1 MIMANRKSPISK
13 RRIGFISTRFLRTD
27 GVSLETEKWVE
38 VLERLG
44 HPCFFFAGASDWD
57 HDRTYVVPEAHFDHP
72 EIKWIT
78 QFAFSMRTRSPE
90 LSQALQALKDKI
102 KIQIYEFVR
111 KFGIEL
117 LIVENALAI
126 PMNIPLG
133 LALTEF
139 IAETGFSTIAH
150 HHDFFWERKRFLV
163 NCVWDYLNMA
173 FPPHLPFIR
182 HVVINSSGSNQLA
195 LRTGIP
201 ATLIPNVMNFDSP
214 SPPPDEYTGSL
225 REDLGLKPEQFFFLQ
240 PTRVVQR
247 KGIEHAI
254 EMIQRLGV
262 NSPLIIS
269 HDSGDE
275 GESYKKHLQ
284 HYAQMLNVPIR
295 FVSDIV
301 GDRRGITE
309 DGRKIYSL
317 NDLYPLADLVTY
329 PSTIEGFGNAFLEA
343 IYFKRPIL
351 VNNYSIFN
359 VDIKPKGFRVIEF
372 DGFIS
377 DETVERVREVLN
389 NQSLVEEMTQVNYHL
404 AKVHYSY
411 TVLERHL
418 RTLMMQCFGEEM
430 ND

>member
-1 MIMANRKSPISK
+1 MTNVNSPISG
-13 RRIGFISTRFLRTD
+13 RHIGFVSTRFLRND

-38 VLERLG
+38 VLEHLG
-44 HPCFFFAGASDWD
+44 HACYFFSGESDWD
-57 HDRTYVVPEAHFDHP
+57 EGRSYIAPLAHFNHP
-72 EIKWIT
+72 EITWVSKN
-78 QFAFSMRTRSPE
+78 AFSMRMRSPE
-90 LSQALQALKDKI
+90 LSQAIQSLKEKI
-102 KIQIYEFVR
+102 KVQIYEFVR
-111 KFGIEL
+111 EYGIEL
-117 LIVENALAI
+117 LVVENALAI

-133 LALTEF
+133 LALTEY
-139 IAETGFSTIAH
+139 IAETGFLTIAH

-173 FPPHLPFIR
+173 FPPHLPSIR

-201 ATLIPNVMNFDSP
+201 ATLIPNVMNFDQPPEP
-214 SPPPDEYTGSL
+214 SDGYTENL
-225 REDLGLKPEQFFFLQ
+225 REDLGLKPEQYFFLQ

-247 KGIEHAI
+247 KGIEHAL
-254 EMIQRLGV
+254 ELIQRLGV

-275 GESYKKHLQ
+275 GGSYKHHLE
-284 HYAQMLNVPIR
+284 HYAEMLNVPIH

-301 GDRRGITE
+301 SDQRDITE

-317 NDLYPLADLVTY
+317 NDLYPQADLITY

-343 IYFKRPIL
+343 IYFKRPIM
-351 VNNYSIFN
+351 VNNYSIYN
-359 VDIKPKGFRVIEF
+359 TDIKPKGFRVIEF

-377 DETVERVREVLN
+377 DETIERVQEVLKEKA
-389 NQSLVEEMTQVNYHL
+389 LVEEMTQVNYQL
-404 AKVHYSY
+404 GKLHYSY

-418 RTLMMQCFGEEM
+418 YTLMMQCFGEEL
-430 ND
+430 NL

>member
-1 MIMANRKSPISK
+1 MTNANSPISG
-13 RRIGFISTRFLRTD
+13 RHIGFVSTRFLRND

-44 HPCFFFAGASDWD
+44 HPCFFFSGESDWD
-57 HDRTYVVPEAHFDHP
+57 EGRSYIAPLAHFDHP
-72 EIKWIT
+72 EITWVSKN
-78 QFAFSMRTRSPE
+78 AFSMRMRSPE
-90 LSQALQALKDKI
+90 LSQALQSLKEKI
-102 KIQIYEFVR
+102 KVQIYEFVR
-111 KFGIEL
+111 KFDIEL

-139 IAETGFSTIAH
+139 IAETGFLTIAH

-173 FPPHLPFIR
+173 FPPHLPSIR

-201 ATLIPNVMNFDSP
+201 ATMIPNVMNFDQ
-214 SPPPDEYTGSL
+214 PPEPTDGYTESL
-225 REDLGLKPEQFFFLQ
+225 REDLGLKPGQYFFLQ

-247 KGIEHAI
+247 KGIEHAV

-275 GESYKKHLQ
+275 GDNYKHHLE
-284 HYAQMLNVPIR
+284 HYAEMLKVPIH

-301 GDRRGITE
+301 GDRRDMTE

-317 NDLYPLADLVTY
+317 NDLYPQADLVTY
-329 PSTIEGFGNAFLEA
+329 PSTLEGFGNAFLEA
-343 IYFKRPIL
+343 IYFKRPIM

-359 VDIKPKGFRVIEF
+359 TDIKPKGFRVIEF

-377 DETVERVREVLN
+377 DETVERVREVLTN
-389 NQSLVEEMTQVNYHL
+389 PALVEEMTQVNFQL
-404 AKVHYSY
+404 AKLHYSY

-418 RTLMMQCFGEEM
+418 HTLMMQCFGEEL
-430 ND
+430 NQ